1 MLDIATRAAELRKL
15 KGLRLSREA
24 MTADFKE
31 NPERWA
37 GIGKD
42 LDVNLDIILQ
52 LASPGKDQ
60 ALGHILEDMGV
71 QMVELENTPSSTLGD
86 LRGVNTAQDI
96 AATAF
101 LQRLYTIG
109 VRQRNHP
116 LIASFTLSPITSGSV
131 FNPYDFTTLREEQKI
146 QPEVDYTEFLAE
158 SMSIMSD
165 VQRIPLYKDKPRER
179 QHKRVTELGQIPVES
194 FNFTDDAK
202 AIYKYGIGIQWSYE
216 TGMLDIPM
224 QLLGFWVMRQAI
236 TDRILF
242 LKDLLA
248 TAIDF
253 AHDKGKLY
261 EIPADS
267 ASGVWTHKKVRN
279 YEKRWRVPYMF
290 NWMVAHPEAITDF
303 ELTRMGGDDGDQWTI
318 GHFSQANPQMNF
330 GGYVNARMGMQKKYV
345 DIPDLSGED
354 EEDAT
359 RKFTDKDYL
368 YLNSMEAIGQFY
380 NTSMARDET
389 ETVMGNQSYI
399 RYFTIGNR
407 FYGII
412 PSAIE
417 KTRLL

>member
-1 MLDIATRAAELRKL
+1 MLDIATRTSELRKL
-15 KGLRLSREA
+15 KNLRKSREA
-24 MTADFKE
+24 LTADFKQ
-31 NPERWA
+31 NPMQWA
-37 GIGKD
+37 TLGKD
-42 LDVNLDIILQ
+42 LDVNLDIVLQ

-60 ALGHILEDMGV
+60 ALGYILEDMGI
-71 QMVELENTPSSTLGD
+71 QMVETENQPSTSLGE

-101 LQRLYTIG
+101 LQRLYTVG
-109 VRQRNHP
+109 ARQRNHP
-116 LIASFTLSPITSGSV
+116 LIAAFTLSPITSGSV

-146 QPEVDYTEFLAE
+146 EPEIDYTEFLAE

-165 VQRIPLYKDKPRER
+165 VQRIPLYQDKPRER
-179 QHKRVTELGQIPVES
+179 QHKRVTELSQIPVES

-253 AHDKGKLY
+253 AHDKGKLH
-261 EIPADS
+261 EIPAGGT
-267 ASGVWTHKKVRN
+267 SGLWAHKKIRN

-290 NWMVAHPEAITDF
+290 NWMIAEPDGITNF
-303 ELTRMGGDDGDQWTI
+303 ELMTMGDNGDQWTM
-318 GHFSQANPQMNF
+318 GHFANANPGMNF
-330 GGYVNARMGMQKKYV
+330 GGYVNARMGAQKKYV

-354 EEDAT
+354 VEDTT
-359 RKFTDKDYL
+359 RQFDSSTDFL
-368 YLNSMEAIGQFY
+368 FLNSMEAIGQFY

-417 KTRLL
+417 KTKLL